1 MHTFDSQ
8 LRLLLATDLSERS
21 DRAFDRALMLARDSR
36 GSLIVLNVV
45 DEALPKEIRER
56 LSQQAHD
63 FIQEQLSASKIPG
76 QADVQIRIVRGR
88 GYKTIIDQ
96 ARDGDVHLV
105 ILGTHRADALIDSFV
120 GATMDRV
127 LRYGDRSVLVVK
139 KKPSRLYRNI
149 LVGTDLS
156 DASRQALE
164 FAIRL
169 FPEAK
174 FTLLHTYVTPV
185 AKSLRQNREFKK
197 LLERSRMDLAKMAE
211 SVSEKMSKEIET
223 SDIAVSSAFEEGVAL
238 LAITRHIENNK
249 NDLVVVGTHGRS
261 GWKATLLGSV
271 TQAVLARAPC
281 DVLAVR
287 ASHQD

>member
-1 MHTFDSQ
+1 MHAFDSQ

-36 GSLIVLNVV
+36 GKLIVLNVV

-63 FIQEQLSASKIPG
+63 FIQEQLSASKISG
-76 QADVQIRIVRGR
+76 QADVQIRIVQGR
-88 GYKTIIDQ
+88 DYKTIIEQ

-105 ILGTHRADALIDSFV
+105 ILGTHRADALIDGFV

-139 KKPSRLYRNI
+139 SKPRHLYRNI
-149 LVGTDLS
+149 LVGTDFS

-174 FTLLHTYVTPV
+174 FTVLYAHHKPV
-185 AKSLRQNREFKK
+185 AKSLRQNREFEK
-197 LLERSRMDLAKMAE
+197 LLERSQRDLAEMAA
-211 SVSEKMSKEIET
+211 SVSQKMSAEIATCEI
-223 SDIAVSSAFEEGVAL
+223 SVLSAFEEGFAL
-238 LAITRHIENNK
+238 MAIPRHIESNK
-249 NDLVVVGTHGRS
+249 NDLLVVGAHGRS
-261 GWKATLLGSV
+261 GWKVALLGSV
-271 TQAVLARAPC
+271 AQAVLVSAPC

-287 ASHQD
+287 ASQ

>member
-1 MHTFDSQ
+1 MHAFDSQ

-21 DRAFDRALMLARDSR
+21 DRAFDRALMLARDNR
-36 GSLIVLNVV
+36 AKLIVLNVV

-63 FIQEQLSASKIPG
+63 STQEQLSASKIPG

-88 GYKTIIDQ
+88 DYKTIIDQ

-105 ILGTHRADALIDSFV
+105 VLGTHRADALIDSFV

-127 LRYGDRSVLVVK
+127 LRYGDRPVLVVK
-139 KKPSRLYRNI
+139 SKPRRLYRNI

-169 FPEAK
+169 FPQAK
-174 FTLLHTYVTPV
+174 FTLLHSYFKPV
-185 AKSLRQNREFKK
+185 AKSLRQSREFEKILEK
-197 LLERSRMDLAKMAE
+197 LRADLAQMAA

-223 SDIAVSSAFEEGVAL
+223 GDISVSSVIEEDLAL
-238 LAITRHIENNK
+238 LAIARQVENNK
-249 NDLVVVGTHGRS
+249 HDLVVVGTHGQS
-261 GWKATLLGSV
+261 GWKVALLGSV
-271 TQAVLARAPC
+271 TQAVLAHAPC

-287 ASHQD
+287 ARQDT

>member
-1 MHTFDSQ
+1 MHAFDSQ

-36 GSLIVLNVV
+36 GSLIVLNIV

-63 FIQEQLSASKIPG
+63 FVQEQLSASKIPG

-88 GYKTIIDQ
+88 DYKTIIDQ

-139 KKPSRLYRNI
+139 SKPRRLYRNI
-149 LVGTDLS
+149 LVATDFS

-169 FPEAK
+169 FPEGK
-174 FTLLHTYVTPV
+174 FTVLYAHHKPLT
-185 AKSLRQNREFKK
+185 KSLLQNREFEK
-197 LLERSRMDLAKMAE
+197 LLERSQRDLAKMAA
-211 SVSEKMSKEIET
+211 SVSVKMSKEIET
-223 SDIAVSSAFEEGVAL
+223 SDISVLSAFEEGFPL
-238 LAITRHIENNK
+238 LAIPRHIENNK

-261 GWKATLLGSV
+261 GWKAAVLGSV
-271 TQAVLARAPC
+271 TQAVLVSAPC